1 LLQDDFRFLLSFFYV
16 FAVLRSGF
24 SMTKLFT
31 AACMMLGAIAFQGVS
46 PPAAAQG
53 APAVVP
59 SQITPTTLRPQA
71 EGGRAG
77 IVIPESAGAEP
88 PSGSEKFFVVP
99 SDVIVEGEFAELV
112 EVRQQLAA
120 GVAGKKVS
128 VAGIFALAA
137 QVEQAYVRAGY
148 ALVRVSVPPQ
158 KIADGGPVRLF
169 VVDGYLES
177 INVDAVPSGV
187 RDVVRRRAEG
197 LIGVR
202 HLLLT
207 QLERRLLIAGDV
219 AGVRLRS
226 TLTRGEAVGAV
237 QLILEGTHQLVSGA
251 LSIDNR
257 LSSSLRHWQFGSSA
271 SINSALG
278 YGEQIYGSLISNQDL
293 LRTFSPAPRMRVFG
307 AGVIIPVGFDGMTV
321 TPEYTNS
328 RTHGL
333 AAAGVTDIRG
343 ELQRWSM
350 RFAYPLIRTRSETL
364 SISRTIEH
372 LSQTNLGA
380 LFNSVIDKD
389 EYTAL
394 RGSLDWSGSTW
405 WGSPLSISFLAAH
418 GLSGRDGSGV
428 APSRQGAG
436 PAFSKAGFMAQ
447 YSQPLPMD
455 GLRADLTFA
464 GQTTFNAAVFRS
476 EQFALDGTY
485 LVSGPPPGSLS
496 VDRGVSMR
504 GELVKAFAFPIAG
517 VGGVISPYAFA
528 AAGSG
533 FVERPTGVERG
544 HITGVSF
551 GAGLRGEFDLDNG
564 RRGFNVGLELA
575 RQHSDAPGVG
585 HSTRL
590 SFLAASRF

>member
-1 LLQDDFRFLLSFFYV
+1 
-16 FAVLRSGF
+16 
-24 SMTKLFT
+24 MTRLFT
-31 AACMMLGAIAFQGVS
+31 AACMILGAIAFQGSV

-53 APAVVP
+53 APAVAP
-59 SQITPTTLRPQA
+59 SQITPPTLRPQA
-71 EGGRAG
+71 DGGRRG
-77 IVIPESAGAEP
+77 FVIPESAGAAP
-88 PSGSEKFFVVP
+88 PAGSENFFVVP
-99 SDVIVEGEFAELV
+99 GDVIVEGEFEELI
-112 EVRQQLAA
+112 ELRQQFAA
-120 GVAGKKVS
+120 GFAGKKVS
-128 VAGIFALAA
+128 VADIFALAA

-148 ALVRVSVPPQ
+148 AFVRVSVPPQ

-169 VVDGYLES
+169 VVDGYIES
-177 INVDAVPSGV
+177 IDIDALPAAV

-207 QLERRLLIAGDV
+207 TLERRLLIAGDV

-226 TLTRGEAVGAV
+226 TLTRGAAVGAV
-237 QLILEGTHQLVSGA
+237 QLILNGTHQLASA
-251 LSIDNR
+251 SLSIDNR
-257 LSSSLRHWQFGSSA
+257 LSSSLRQWQFGSSV

-293 LRTFSPAPRMRVFG
+293 LKTVSPDPRMRVFG
-307 AGVIIPVGFDGMTV
+307 VGVVIPVGFDGMTL

-333 AAAGVTDIRG
+333 AAAGAVDTRG

-350 RFAYPLIRTRSETL
+350 RFVYPLIRTRSETL
-364 SISRTIEH
+364 SISSAIEH
-372 LSQTNLGA
+372 LSQSNLGA
-380 LFNSVIDKD
+380 QFNSVLNKD
-389 EYTAL
+389 DYTAL
-394 RGSLDWSGSTW
+394 RGSLDWSRSTW
-405 WGSPLSISFLAAH
+405 WGSPLSISLLAAQ
-418 GLSGRDGSGV
+418 GLAGRQDSGV
-428 APSRQGAG
+428 SPSRQGAG
-436 PAFSKAGFMAQ
+436 PTFSKAGFMVQ

-455 GLRADLTFA
+455 GLRADVTFA
-464 GQTTFNAAVFRS
+464 GQTTFNASVFRS

-504 GELVKAFAFPIAG
+504 GEFVKAFAFPIAG
-517 VGGVISPYAFA
+517 VGSVVSPYAFA
-528 AAGSG
+528 AAGTG
-533 FVERPTGVERG
+533 FVERPTAVERA

-564 RRGFNVGLELA
+564 RRGFNLGLELA

-585 HSTRL
+585 RSTRL